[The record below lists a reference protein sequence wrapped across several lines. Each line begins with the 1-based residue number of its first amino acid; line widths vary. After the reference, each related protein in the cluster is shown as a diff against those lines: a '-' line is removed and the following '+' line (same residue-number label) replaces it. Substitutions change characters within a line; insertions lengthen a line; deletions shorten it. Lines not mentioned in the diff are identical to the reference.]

1 MLADAIQ
8 QVVDREGF
16 QPVCIEQDVE
26 REQCTFFD
34 RSEAR
39 ENLTCCS
46 GHRVIMGF
54 VHKRADLFNVND
66 DQDFSDLRGRRWFFR
81 SRISLPIM
89 LLSATV
95 LPHIV
100 VPRTGAVR
108 SCSLTMI

>member
-8 QVVDREGF
+8 QVVHREGF

-26 REQCTFFD
+26 CEQCTFFD

-39 ENLTCCS
+39 ENFTCCS

-54 VHKRADLFNVND
+54 VHERADLFNVND
-66 DQDFSDLRGRRWFFR
+66 DQDLSDLRSRRRFFR
-81 SRISLPIM
+81 SRISLSVM
-89 LLSATV
+89 LMSATV

-100 VPRTGAVR
+100 VPRAGAFR
-108 SCSLTMI
+108 SCLLTII